1 MHAELLYNFEDLS
14 LFFDL
19 TVLSYCLEAIA
30 DCNFALL
37 DLSNK
42 HLTEVLIAFSLIDQH
57 F

>member
-1 MHAELLYNFEDLS
+1 MHAELLYDFEDLS
-14 LFFDL
+14 LIFDL
-19 TVLSYCLEAIA
+19 TVLGYCLEAIA

>member
-19 TVLSYCLEAIA
+19 TVLGYCLEAIA